1 MERLQWR
8 LAAAS
13 EIGTSHLGAQV
24 PCQDSA
30 AHDVVETPEG
40 PVLVAVV
47 CDGAGSAAHS
57 DVGSQIAA
65 TSIVE
70 FVRNYFAIG
79 GTLSDIDRDVMVGWV
94 LGAADRLIER
104 AAEDGNSAREYACT
118 LLIAIAG
125 EERAAFAQIGDGAIV
140 VSHGEAD
147 GWLWMFW
154 PQHGEYAN
162 QTVFILSANATDSL
176 EFCQE
181 PRRIDEIALFSDGI
195 ERMVLHAET
204 KSVNDAFFNQM
215 FVPVRASVAEG
226 LDLEL
231 SDKLRGYLGSATVNA
246 RTNDDKTLIM
256 ATRRSSEGVAK

>member
-1 MERLQWR
+1 
-8 LAAAS
+8 
-13 EIGTSHLGAQV
+13 
-24 PCQDSA
+24 
-30 AHDVVETPEG
+30 VELIRTYF
-40 PVLVAVV
+40 
-47 CDGAGSAAHS
+47 GAGGKLA
-57 DVGSQIAA
+57 DV
-65 TSIVE
+65 
-70 FVRNYFAIG
+70 
-79 GTLSDIDRDVMVGWV
+79 DRDVMVGWV
-94 LGAADRLIER
+94 LTAADRLIEK
-104 AAEDGNSAREYACT
+104 AAEDGNSPRDYACT

-125 EERAAFAQIGDGAIV
+125 EERAVFAQIGDGAIV

-147 GWLWMFW
+147 GWLWVFW

-215 FVPVRASVAEG
+215 FVPVRTSVAEG

-231 SDKLRGYLGSATVNA
+231 SEKLKGYLGSTTVNA

-256 ATRRSSEGVAK
+256 ATRRSSERAAG